1 VNSYPED
8 EKYRDCF
15 EGRSVLITGGLGFI
29 GKNLVKQL
37 NFTTKQQVTIVDKFE
52 RKILKISYISMDHS
66 GQDNL

>member
-29 GKNLVKQL
+29 GSNLAIR
-37 NFTTKQQVTIVDKFE
+37 IVALGARVSLLDAMLDE
-52 RKILKISYISMDHS
+52 HGGNMS
-66 GQDNL
+66 